1 MNFKSEKSMANNKPD
16 GMNIRKTRNETDKEN
31 DEEILTKNKGK
42 GTRIVITVI
51 TILCIL
57 AVFGIICY
65 MWYLNNDEDFEEIQA
80 YYDELQPDDEI
91 MKGTSGDYLKDLLAI
106 NDETVAWLVI
116 PGTNINTPVM
126 ACDDN
131 EYYLTHSFEKEYSG
145 YGVPFLDYRCNMD
158 FSDFVSI
165 IYGHNI
171 KNSKVF
177 GELNLFREQ
186 EFLDSYNMG
195 YLVLNDTKYRIN
207 FFACLVAEKEGFLYE
222 DIVFLNDDE
231 KRAYV
236 DEVLETAVTK
246 LDDMPD
252 DLTDCQLVVISTC
265 TAHGLETRTALVGY
279 LSDWE

>member
-1 MNFKSEKSMANNKPD
+1 MD
-16 GMNIRKTRNETDKEN
+16 DKETVN
-31 DEEILTKNKGK
+31 SKKGK
-42 GTRIVITVI
+42 RARVII
-51 TILCIL
+51 TIIIIFCLL
-57 AVFGIICY
+57 AAFGIICY
-65 MWYLNNDEDFEEIQA
+65 IWYTNDDDDFEEIQA
-80 YYDELQPDDEI
+80 YYDELQPDDETLEE
-91 MKGTSGDYLKDLLAI
+91 TSGDYLKSLLAI

-131 EYYLTHSFEKEYSG
+131 EYYLNHGFDKEYSG
-145 YGVPFLDYRCNMD
+145 YGVPFLDYRCNTD

-186 EFLDSYNMG
+186 EFLDSYNIG
-195 YLVLNDTKYRIN
+195 YLVLNDVKYRIN

-231 KRAYV
+231 KQEYV
-236 DEVLETAVTK
+236 DEILDTAVTK
-246 LDDMPD
+246 LADIPT
-252 DLTDCQLVVISTC
+252 DLTNEQLVVISTC
-265 TAHGLETRTALVGY
+265 TAHGLETRTALIGY
-279 LSDWE
+279 LSEWE